1 MKRELVMII
10 DDVVHI
16 IGRGVVVLGQIQNEK
31 IEVGQKITIDP
42 EFLPEFDTEI
52 KDIEAFRK
60 KLKIANKNDYVG
72 LVLSGVEKNKVKK
85 KMKIYS
91 IQIL

>member
-1 MKRELVMII
+1 MKRELIMII

-31 IEVGQKITIDP
+31 IEVGQKVIIDP
-42 EFLPEFDTEI
+42 EFSPEFDTEI
-52 KDIEAFRK
+52 KGIEAFRK
-60 KLKIANKNDYVG
+60 NLKIANKNDIVG
-72 LVLSGVEKNKVKK
+72 IVLSGVEKNKVKK

-91 IQIL
+91 I